1 MPSVSQQGE
10 WEGSGRRLGLL
21 QRVSLGQTRTSS
33 SRLGYAECAPA
44 PPSRAPSPALGP
56 AYPRVDPSL
65 ARFACGCCGAR
76 ARPRSGQREA
86 AVTGAGLQ
94 TCQTRGAG
102 LELRALQARDRPR
115 SPAAPGRAVR
125 AGLTKPAEGGE
136 MNGGPAAAPQVD
148 APPLRGAP
156 APWSRPCVPC
166 RPGLRNL

>member
-1 MPSVSQQGE
+1 MGFPHDLVALASPSTSDPCGPQFHLSHNKETGKGRAGDWGFASE
-10 WEGSGRRLGLL
+10 CPSGRQGPAGPAGVRGV
-21 QRVSLGQTRTSS
+21 RP
-33 SRLGYAECAPA
+33 YPA
-44 PPSRAPSPALGP
+44 PRGRPSPALGP

-86 AVTGAGLQ
+86 AVTGAGLR

-125 AGLTKPAEGGE
+125 PA
-136 MNGGPAAAPQVD
+136 
-148 APPLRGAP
+148 
-156 APWSRPCVPC
+156 
-166 RPGLRNL
+166 